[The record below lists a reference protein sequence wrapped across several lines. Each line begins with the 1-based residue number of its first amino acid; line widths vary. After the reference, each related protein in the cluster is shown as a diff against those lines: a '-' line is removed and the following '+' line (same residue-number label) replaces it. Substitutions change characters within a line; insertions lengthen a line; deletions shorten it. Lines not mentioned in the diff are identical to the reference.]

1 MLCHKSTSGYRNSF
15 HRLLLRSTFSRNL
28 STRFDFLPLF
38 SFPLSFS
45 RNHRA
50 NFVPDISPS
59 PLLIFHS
66 IEFER
71 SGIETLAKYKR
82 IVREMLE
89 QLLHRTKRTI
99 SSDQRI
105 ADPRNVATQHNVAVL
120 CVETKAGRRP
130 VGEKEKAE
138 KKKES
143 CKIRSKTPRSL
154 SLLSVS
160 FDPSRI
166 GKTRCIPIFLFL
178 YSLFPPKNMAK
189 NRVILI
195 LRREGNYATRILF
208 FNR

>member
-59 PLLIFHS
+59 PPPLLIFHS

-143 CKIRSKTPRSL
+143 CKIRSKTPRSPVAFRLVRSKSYWKNSMHPDL
-154 SLLSVS
+154 S
-160 FDPSRI
+160 I
-166 GKTRCIPIFLFL
+166 
-178 YSLFPPKNMAK
+178 SLFFIPPEKYGEKSSNPAEGGK
-189 NRVILI
+189 LRNENSIL
-195 LRREGNYATRILF
+195 
-208 FNR
+208 